1 MNEKIVI
8 SFDLDFTLI
17 NNQEGIL
24 NSFDSAFKKYKIPQ
38 IVDTNFKRMIG
49 LPLEEIFSKIT
60 DIKSE
65 KLITAFRK
73 YYKEKGLYQVELYP
87 GVIQLLKILKENKMS
102 LGVVTSK
109 KKELAVK
116 LLKNLQIYQYFD
128 FVIGETHEIKSK
140 TDLKIKNFFHERF
153 PEHNYI
159 IVGDHLSDRRL
170 AEMLNC
176 RFIGILT
183 GNHSKQELSEGSSVP
198 VLIVDNITKL
208 SLDKLFHFQI

>member
-109 KKELAVK
+109 KKRISCK
-116 LLKNLQIYQYFD
+116 I
-128 FVIGETHEIKSK
+128 IKK
-140 TDLKIKNFFHERF
+140 FTDISIF
-153 PEHNYI
+153 
-159 IVGDHLSDRRL
+159 
-170 AEMLNC
+170 
-176 RFIGILT
+176 
-183 GNHSKQELSEGSSVP
+183 
-198 VLIVDNITKL
+198 
-208 SLDKLFHFQI
+208 